1 MWYWAVGLVASIGPI
16 RTENAVLNLAKSVK
30 IRIRRASADPGREL
44 NGRSQQIIRDF
55 GVAGPVGPSSRVSA
69 F

>member
-1 MWYWAVGLVASIGPI
+1 MGFEPPAPKPSRPENPAS
-16 RTENAVLNLAKSVK
+16 NLAKPAK
-30 IRIRRASADPGREL
+30 IRISAPSADPGREL

>member
-1 MWYWAVGLVASIGPI
+1 MGGLVSTTRTGTM
-16 RTENAVLNLAKSVK
+16 RTEKPAANLAKPAK
-30 IRIRRASADPGREL
+30 IRITRASADPGREL

>member
-1 MWYWAVGLVASIGPI
+1 MEGPVPAVCTGTLRAENTAS
-16 RTENAVLNLAKSVK
+16 NLAKPAK
-30 IRIRRASADPGREL
+30 IRISAPSADPGREL

-55 GVAGPVGPSSRVSA
+55 DVAGPVGPSSRVSA

>member
-1 MWYWAVGLVASIGPI
+1 MRDGTGHPSNPVEIQPA
-16 RTENAVLNLAKSVK
+16 NLAKPAK

>member
-1 MWYWAVGLVASIGPI
+1 VGQAARIGTI
-16 RTENAVLNLAKSVK
+16 RAENAALNLAKSAK